1 MKGAPADVDAVVV
14 EPTRALRWE
23 LVSLERYLAAS
34 ADPRITMF
42 KHLSR
47 DFAGK
52 LGSYPRGDD
61 FEATSSC
68 SLIQELGPTQS
79 ADLGWK

>member
-1 MKGAPADVDAVVV
+1 VSRDERGVVDLVAGDIVGSTLLMTGALADVDAVVV

-23 LVSLERYLAAS
+23 LVSLERYLAANPD
-34 ADPRITMF
+34 ARITMF

-52 LGSYPRGDD
+52 LGLLSER
-61 FEATSSC
+61 
-68 SLIQELGPTQS
+68 
-79 ADLGWK
+79 